1 MLPTLAA
8 VVVVLILMDMDLVD
22 LVEVDEVVTLMLDL
36 ILVQTELV
44 ILVVGEVEMVLHS
57 KELVAAIEV
66 LVDLEDLVKL

>member
-44 ILVVGEVEMVLHS
+44 ILVVGEVEMVLHR

-66 LVDLEDLVKL
+66 LEDLEDLVKL